1 MANIKSAK
9 KRVRQNE
16 KRRVI
21 NLNRKTAVKS
31 SIKKLMKAIET
42 GEPKEKVVALFNE
55 TQSVLMRAKGK
66 GLIHKNAVA
75 RKVSRLS
82 KKIAPLRS

>member
-9 KRVRQNE
+9 KRALQSE
-16 KRRVI
+16 KRRAI
-21 NLNRKTAVKS
+21 NLNRKTEMRT
-31 SIKKLMKAIET
+31 SIKKLMKAIES

-55 TQSVLMRAKGK
+55 TQATLMRAKGK
-66 GLIHKNAVA
+66 GLIHRNAVA

-82 KKIAPLRS
+82 KKIAK